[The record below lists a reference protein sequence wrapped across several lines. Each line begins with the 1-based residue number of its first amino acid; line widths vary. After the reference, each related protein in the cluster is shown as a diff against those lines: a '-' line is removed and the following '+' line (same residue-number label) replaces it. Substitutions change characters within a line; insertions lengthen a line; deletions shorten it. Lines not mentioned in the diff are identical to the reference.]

1 FQRKARQQP
10 VHPPVRREQV
20 VVEAGVDPGLEVVPA
35 PGRVDVRRPGD
46 RQRVHP
52 VDVFQLVGGE
62 EAVLAAGTGHD
73 TVVAAVV
80 AAVTVA
86 ERAELGLALRP
97 VDLRLAFGN
106 AAGGAHAFLVEG
118 DGRLLRVAGVP
129 VVAGGA
135 RPAVAVGA
143 AGGGGDLR

>member
-1 FQRKARQQP
+1 
-10 VHPPVRREQV
+10 
-20 VVEAGVDPGLEVVPA
+20 
-35 PGRVDVRRPGD
+35 
-46 RQRVHP
+46 
-52 VDVFQLVGGE
+52 
-62 EAVLAAGTGHD
+62 
-73 TVVAAVV
+73 VVAAVV

-129 VVAGGA
+129 VLAVGD
-135 RPAVAVGA
+135 RLLVAVGA
-143 AGGGGDLR
+143 AGAEDDLGRQPVEPARLGDVGRVVGEVYGLGIAKDVYGDCSLGWTGPGSSGR